1 MKINVCYIV
10 PQDIDIEVSDEFKKL
25 EDDNFCREHAAD
37 WHALVVKLEKIIA
50 DRLPEDSEILGV
62 TNADSHKIVY
72 EN

>member
-25 EDDNFCREHAAD
+25 EDDNFYRDHAAD
-37 WHALVVKLEKIIA
+37 WHALVVKLEKIIS

-62 TNADSHKIVY
+62 TNADSHEIVY